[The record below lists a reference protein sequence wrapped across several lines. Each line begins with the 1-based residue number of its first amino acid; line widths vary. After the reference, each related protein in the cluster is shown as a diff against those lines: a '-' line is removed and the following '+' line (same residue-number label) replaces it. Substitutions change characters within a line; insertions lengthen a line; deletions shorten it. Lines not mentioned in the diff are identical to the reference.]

1 MAERLSNAELRK
13 FGLTV
18 GGAFVVLAAVSWW
31 RGHEL
36 PPRVLATLGIALFVP
51 GLVFPSVLGPVQ
63 RAWMGL
69 ATVLGHVNTRILL
82 TVIYYAVMTPVGFVM
97 RLFHDPLDRALT
109 DGRASQWMRRTPQPV
124 ELGRYERQF

>member
-36 PPRVLATLGIALFVP
+36 PPRVLATLGVALLVP
-51 GLVFPSVLGPVQ
+51 GLVFPSLLGPVQ

-69 ATVLGHVNTRILL
+69 AMVLGHVNTRIIL
-82 TVIYYAVMTPVGFVM
+82 TVVYYAVMTPVGLVM
-97 RLFHDPLDRALT
+97 RLFHDPLDRTLT
-109 DGRASQWMRRTPQPV
+109 DGRTSQWMRRTPQPV